1 MAANLRDVLALVGRI
16 ALATLFIKEGVHQI
30 IDFSG
35 TGRYMAAAGL
45 PMVNVLLVLTILIEA
60 GGGIAIALGWK
71 ARWAALAFAIWLVPV
86 TVVFHNPW
94 SGDAQTASTQ
104 TIHLLKNL
112 SIFGGMLLL
121 AAFGP
126 GRYSLEREQG

>member
-1 MAANLRDVLALVGRI
+1 MHTTLQSTAALIGRV
-16 ALATLFIKEGVHQI
+16 ALATIFIIEGVHKI
-30 IDFSG
+30 GNFSG
-35 TGRYMAAAGL
+35 TAAYMASAGL
-45 PMVNVLLVLTILIEA
+45 PAVDVLLVITILIEV
-60 GGGIAIALGWK
+60 GGGLAVALGWK

-94 SGDAQTASTQ
+94 AGDAQIAQ
-104 TIHLLKNL
+104 VQLIHLLKNL

-126 GRYSLEREQG
+126 GRYSWERG